1 MLFMIY
7 MLFITYMLF
16 IASIGMIDRLEAV
29 VPDAQTIV
37 RASRW
42 ATGYYIQYA
51 FIINMLV

>member
-1 MLFMIY
+1 MIY